1 MRAPIL
7 KLKKLREIRRD
18 SRQRDFVVARQALA
32 ESERALSNLQQARQR
47 LEHSIVA
54 QIEALAQ
61 DGRVVSSGDFAT
73 MERAIKAGRVELE
86 RIGMRIARART
97 AREAAAATLREASR
111 KLRVSEQS
119 LEQIGQLD
127 ARLAEEELRAF
138 EQQEEAEAERIGQ
151 PKRPGSVR

>member
-1 MRAPIL
+1 
-7 KLKKLREIRRD
+7 
-18 SRQRDFVVARQALA
+18 VARQALA